1 MNLEDKKELLDKIN
15 HEIEMA
21 ESDSDI
27 ESVEKMIDDYLG
39 NQEISFSKRDAK
51 KMADKIIKSYSKTKP
66 VTIKIN
72 LKSTLVPIIAVL
84 LTASLIIT
92 AVAQKDFF
100 MNGVIWL
107 GEKLNIITSSSTST
121 NEAEQTN
128 EKAVKEIF
136 ASGKYYLPHN
146 ILSDYEIKS
155 CYENSRPDECTDICL
170 ELVNNASFINIIISN
185 YGDAEA
191 AGIQSPSANMKPEK
205 QITVNGLDIYIFRI
219 DKTYTIYYSA
229 DNAAYQIATDMAYDD
244 LCAMINSIHK

>member
-51 KMADKIIKSYSKTKP
+51 KMANKIIKSYSKTKP

-72 LKSTLVPIIAVL
+72 LKSILVPIIAVL

-136 ASGKYYLPHN
+136 ASGKYYLPHD

-155 CYENSRPDECTDICL
+155 YYENNRPAECTDICL
-170 ELVNNASFINIIISN
+170 EFVNSSSFISMVISN
-185 YGDAEA
+185 YENSEA
-191 AGIQSPSANMKPEK
+191 ADIQSPSANMQPET
-205 QITVNGLDIYIFRI
+205 QMTVNGLDIYIFKI
-219 DKTYTIYYSA
+219 DKIYTIYYSD
-229 DNAAYQIATDMAYDD
+229 DNIAYQITTDMAYDD
-244 LCAMINSIHK
+244 LCAVLNSIYK